1 MSSSAKPGQLLNE
14 AIPSTTR
21 TNPHTVAAWVQSTT
35 SESSAGSIERSPSL
49 PSTLIDGASDRSRKN
64 STVSTM
70 CDQLQ
75 QASILS
81 DAISSTFSH
90 NASLSADLQRSFSFP
105 TTDPHADD
113 RESMALVHE
122 DDEDFAGKFAAVPE
136 SEDSEIERRA
146 KPSPSLNESMS
157 FATRTPISTEQ
168 NKRSSNVSFHLSVS
182 SDNHPNPRSHWRQRR
197 HRNNSWNNTKNE
209 LSPFLRTQSH
219 RMSTPPFSLRAHAA
233 HQQLQANKSVPA
245 TTDRSP
251 NDPTRPSPSLSDHVF
266 QAISTTNSS
275 SVSQHLQSSNPSP
288 GHPQFSS
295 VPSSTSMLSSE
306 HLTSNISDA
315 SGQSGIDSTNMR
327 TSVSEAPRTDS
338 IIDDNVMDGR
348 NIIASQY
355 RTRPSSGSTRSSR
368 TASTESL
375 STSSSEGD
383 MVTFRRAKR
392 PSQTPA
398 DQRLDALRQLMWLL
412 EKRPTIDP
420 RFNLIHRKNPPT
432 TRPVNTH
439 FQDNLK
445 DAWLAVLLA
454 SWNLVFYCHSS
465 SSVFLGSNT
474 YSTQPYSSSSA
485 LRWRWSHSHLQ
496 ITCSTLFQLS
506 WYISPSAFFAGEL
519 SSWSFS
525 YVNTKTYVSSRSSQ
539 TEWRHGSKYSIWF

>member
-1 MSSSAKPGQLLNE
+1 MDPSVPRQGTSRIPEETTNESLPPLQINPLSLMTALYPYPPIDDDQTQLLEPTGIDPSGSTDAAMSSSAKPGQLINE

-21 TNPHTVAAWVQSTT
+21 TNQHTVAAWVQSTT
-35 SESSAGSIERSPSL
+35 SETSAAPIERSPSL

-64 STVSTM
+64 STVSTL

-75 QASILS
+75 QASVLS

-105 TTDPHADD
+105 MADPHAHD
-113 RESMALVHE
+113 RESMELVHE
-122 DDEDFAGKFAAVPE
+122 DEEDFASKFSAVPE

-146 KPSPSLNESMS
+146 KPSPSLNDSMS
-157 FATRTPISTEQ
+157 FATRSPISTEQ
-168 NKRSSNVSFHLSVS
+168 NKRSSNVSFHVSVS

-197 HRNNSWNNTKNE
+197 HRNNSWNNTKHD
-209 LSPFLRTQSH
+209 LSPYLRTQSH
-219 RMSTPPFSLRAHAA
+219 RMSTPPFLLRSHAA
-233 HQQLQANKSVPA
+233 HQRLQANKSAPA

-251 NDPTRPSPSLSDHVF
+251 NDLTRPSPSLSDHVF

-275 SVSQHLQSSNPSP
+275 SVSQRLKSSNPSP

-295 VPSSTSMLSSE
+295 IPSSTSMLSSQQ
-306 HLTSNISDA
+306 LTSNISDA

-327 TSVSEAPRTDS
+327 TSVSEAPQTES
-338 IIDDNVMDGR
+338 IIEENVMNGR
-348 NIIASQY
+348 NISASQY

-432 TRPVNTH
+432 TRPVTIH
-439 FQDNLK
+439 RWDTLK
-445 DAWLAVLLA
+445 DASHAVLLA
-454 SWNLVFYCHSS
+454 SRNLVFYCNAS

-474 YSTQPYSSSSA
+474 YSIQPYSSFGA
-485 LRWRWSHSHLQ
+485 LR
-496 ITCSTLFQLS
+496 
-506 WYISPSAFFAGEL
+506 
-519 SSWSFS
+519 
-525 YVNTKTYVSSRSSQ
+525 
-539 TEWRHGSKYSIWF
+539 